1 VKCALAIAAALV
13 VGACKQAAEPT
24 PASEVLAKSRALAAQ
39 ICACKDRGC
48 AAPLLLE
55 WNQMSKLLH
64 GATFTEEQV
73 EGLTTEDTRVER
85 CMAALP
91 K

>member
-1 VKCALAIAAALV
+1 MKHALAILV
-13 VGACKQAAEPT
+13 VLGACKQAPEPA
-24 PASEVLAKSRALAAQ
+24 PASEVLAKTRALAAQ
-39 ICACKDRGC
+39 ICACKDKGC
-48 AAPLLLE
+48 AAPLLAA
-55 WNQMSKLLH
+55 WNENTKLLH

-85 CMAALP
+85 CTAALA

>member
-1 VKCALAIAAALV
+1 MKSALAIAAALV
-13 VGACKQAAEPT
+13 LGACKQASEPT

-39 ICACKDRGC
+39 LCACKDKAC
-48 AAPLLLE
+48 ATPLLAD
-55 WNQMSKLLH
+55 WNEMSKLLH

-85 CMAALP
+85 CMAALA

>member
-1 VKCALAIAAALV
+1 MKRALAILV
-13 VGACKQAAEPT
+13 VLGACKQAPEPA
-24 PASEVLAKSRALAAQ
+24 PAGEVLAKSRALAAK
-39 ICACKDRGC
+39 ICACADRAC
-48 AAPLLLE
+48 ATPLLAE
-55 WNQMSKLLH
+55 WNEMSKLLH

-85 CMAALP
+85 CTAALA

>member
-1 VKCALAIAAALV
+1 MIRFALAVAIALAA
-13 VGACKQAAEPT
+13 CRQAEEPV
-24 PASEVLAKSRALAAQ
+24 PAGEVLAKSRALSAA
-39 ICACKDRGC
+39 ICACTDKAC
-48 AAPLLLE
+48 AQPLLVQ
-55 WNQMSKLLH
+55 WNEMTKLTH

-85 CMAALP
+85 CVAALT